1 MRLIDS
7 STYELREF
15 YEKQIPRYAI
25 LSHRWKEDGE
35 VTFQDLQAGRG
46 PEMSGWAKVEGC
58 CRQASKD
65 GWRYCW
71 IDSCCIDKTSSAEL
85 SEAINSMFEWYRR
98 AEVCYAYLSDVNFK
112 KGNRYTL
119 EKDFARSAWFTRG
132 WTLQELLAPQ
142 WVEFYDINWQEIGTK
157 SSLAP
162 LIKFITGISHL
173 LNYAEASIAQ
183 KMCWA
188 SLRQTTRI
196 EDQAY
201 CLLGIFGVH
210 MPPLYGEGTNA
221 FHRLQ
226 MEIISQSDDES
237 IFAWEGRSNVTTGL
251 LATSPRQ
258 FQFSGDIVRTDFDNV
273 RPPYSMTNHGLRLE
287 LLLEEKRD
295 DSSKKGALVFN
306 SEPRRSFIA
315 PLNCSW
321 KSGKGNLECRYVGIV
336 ISTAAEYLD
345 LPARGWIRHGKLER
359 YDSTR
364 GVDLVPRTILAE
376 ISKPAPVFSRPQCV
390 IVKLSTPW
398 EPPFTARRR
407 YAPLSDASW
416 SPDSSEGEILKSFY
430 KSDELAALVYEDGTS
445 TFAVIL
451 GSSSFVF
458 WIDIIV
464 DKAVLQKLET
474 FPEEVFASL
483 VRPVTSQGGGDR
495 IIKKLPDGRVVSA
508 LSKKELRAA
517 TYRFAVDIAICRS
530 GKAKP
535 GDLELARFHLGEL
548 ALDGAFNW

>member
-7 STYELREF
+7 TTYDLREF

-25 LSHRWKEDGE
+25 LSHRWEEDGE

-46 PEMSGWAKVEGC
+46 SEMSGWAKVEGC

-98 AEVCYAYLSDVNFK
+98 AEVCYAYLSDVDTKKANNYAIEQDFK
-112 KGNRYTL
+112 K
-119 EKDFARSAWFTRG
+119 SAWFTRG

-142 WVEFYDINWQEIGTK
+142 WVEFYDIKWQEIGTK

-162 LIKFITGISHL
+162 LIKSITGISHL
-173 LNYAEASIAQ
+173 FNYAEASIAQ

-237 IFAWEGRSNVTTGL
+237 IFAWEGRSNITAGL
-251 LATSPRQ
+251 LASSPRQ
-258 FQFSGDIVRTDFDNV
+258 FQFSGDIVRTDFES
-273 RPPYSMTNHGLRLE
+273 RRQPYSMTNQGLCLE
-287 LLLEEKRD
+287 LLLEEKPCKSGDRRE
-295 DSSKKGALVFN
+295 F
-306 SEPRRSFIA
+306 SEPSETKTYIA

-321 KSGKGNLECRYVGIV
+321 KSGSGYLASRYVGIV
-336 ISTAAEYLD
+336 LCTKWAHLGV
-345 LPARGWIRHGKLER
+345 PARDWVRRGKLER
-359 YDSTR
+359 YDGAR
-364 GVDLVPRTILAE
+364 KVDLLRRTIFAE
-376 ISKPAPVFSRPQCV
+376 LSKPAPVFSRPQCV

-398 EPPFTARRR
+398 EPPFTVRRR
-407 YAPLSDASW
+407 FDPPSDASW
-416 SPDSSEGEILKSFY
+416 STDRSEGEVLKSFY
-430 KSDELAALVYEDGTS
+430 KSDDLAALMYQDNTS
-445 TFAVIL
+445 TFAIVL
-451 GSSSFVF
+451 GSAAFVF

-464 DKAVLQKLET
+464 DEALLQKMDA
-474 FPEEVFASL
+474 FPEQVLTSL
-483 VRPVTSQGGGDR
+483 VKPDISQGGGDR
-495 IIKKLPDGRVVSA
+495 ILKKLPDGRVVSA

-517 TYRFAVDIAICRS
+517 AYRFVVDVAVSGS
-530 GKAKP
+530 GKARP
-535 GDLELARFHLGEL
+535 GDLEFARFHLGEL
-548 ALDGAFNW
+548 ALDGAFHW

>member
-25 LSHRWKEDGE
+25 LSHGWEEDGE

-46 PEMSGWAKVEGC
+46 PRMSGWAKLEGC
-58 CRQASKD
+58 CRQALKD

-85 SEAINSMFEWYRR
+85 SEAINSMFEWYRL
-98 AEVCYAYLSDVNFK
+98 AEVCYAYLSDLDSKKSNSYMAEQHFK
-112 KGNRYTL
+112 N
-119 EKDFARSAWFTRG
+119 SAWFKRG

-157 SSLAP
+157 SRLAP
-162 LIKFITGISHL
+162 LIKSIT
-173 LNYAEASIAQ
+173 
-183 KMCWA
+183 
-188 SLRQTTRI
+188 

-258 FQFSGDIVRTDFDNV
+258 FQFSGNIVKFIFDNY
-273 RPPYSMTNHGLRLE
+273 RRPYSMTNQGLRLE
-287 LLLEEKRD
+287 LQPEETLNESGKRAPF
-295 DSSKKGALVFN
+295 SQSGG
-306 SEPRRSFIA
+306 RRSSIA
-315 PLNCSW
+315 PLNCAW
-321 KSGKGNLECRYVGIV
+321 KTRSGYEVSQYVGIKL
-336 ISTAAEYLD
+336 STQWAHLD
-345 LPARGWIRHGKLER
+345 GPARDWIRQGKLER
-359 YDSTR
+359 FDGTR
-364 GVDLVPRTILAE
+364 MNDLFQRTIFAE
-376 ISKPAPVFSRPQCV
+376 MPKPAPVFGRPQCV

-398 EPPFTARRR
+398 EPPFTIRQS
-407 YAPLSDASW
+407 YEPHSDASW
-416 SPDSSEGEILKSFY
+416 SADHSEGEVLKSFY
-430 KSDELAALVYEDGTS
+430 KSDELAAL
-445 TFAVIL
+445 
-451 GSSSFVF
+451 
-458 WIDIIV
+458 IDIIV
-464 DKAVLQKLET
+464 DEAVLQKLDA
-474 FPEEVFASL
+474 FPAEVFASL
-483 VRPVTSQGGGDR
+483 IKPDTSQGGGDR
-495 IIKKLPDGRVVSA
+495 ILKKLPDGRVVSA

-517 TYRFAVDIAICRS
+517 AYRFVVDIAICRS

-535 GDLELARFHLGEL
+535 GDLELTRFHLGEL